1 MANGPY
7 YVDPVLTNL
16 SQKWTNGTGEYIAE
30 QLFPVITVPKPTG
43 KYWAY
48 NKDNLRA
55 GGTNIDLRTGRSK
68 TAEVTFGKSLKDFG
82 PLQEHAMKDFISKD
96 EYRDTDSPLDV
107 ETDVVDNLNEVMLLS
122 EEISLATMLR
132 STSVITQNT
141 TLSGTSQWSDYG
153 NSNPFSD
160 IKSAIIAA
168 RSASFKAPN
177 TITFSQ
183 DVWLALVDHPDLL
196 DRIKWSNLGVVTE
209 ADFLRLF
216 APYGIQKILVGKA
229 MYDNAIEG
237 QTATVGSVWGKDVIL
252 SYTTPTPG
260 LRTVNGGY
268 TLRLRDGKY
277 VDKWDEHD
285 PKGTW
290 VRNNDYYDQM
300 LFASELFFLIKNA
313 VA

>member
-1 MANGPY
+1 MAQGPN
-7 YVDPVLTNL
+7 YVDPVLTSI
-16 SQKWTNGTGEYIAE
+16 SQKWSNETGDYIAE
-30 QLFPVITVPKPTG
+30 QLFPVVTVDKPTG

-68 TAEVTFGKSLKDFG
+68 TAEITFGKSLKDFG
-82 PLQEHAMKDFISKD
+82 PLQEHALKDFISLD
-96 EYRDTDSPLDV
+96 EYRFTDSPLNI

-132 STSVITQNT
+132 STSIITQNT
-141 TLSGTSQWSDYG
+141 TLSGTSQWSDYA
-153 NSNPFSD
+153 NSSPFVD
-160 IKSAIIAA
+160 IKAAILQA
-168 RSASFKAPN
+168 RANSFKAPN

-183 DVWLALVDHPDLL
+183 DVWLQLVDHPDLL
-196 DRIKWSNLGVVTE
+196 DRIKWANLGVVTE

-216 APYGIQKILVGKA
+216 APYGITRVLVGKA
-229 MYDNAIEG
+229 MYDTVTEG
-237 QTATVGSVWGKDVIL
+237 QTSVIGSVWGKDVLL
-252 SYTTPTPG
+252 SYTTSTPG

-277 VDKWDEHD
+277 VDKWDESD
-285 PKGTW
+285 PKGTF

>member
-1 MANGPY
+1 MSNGPS
-7 YVDPVLTNL
+7 YVDQTLTDL
-16 SQKWTNGTGEYIAE
+16 SQKWSNSSGDFIAE
-30 QLFPVITVPKPTG
+30 QLFPVITVDQPTG

-55 GGTNIDLRTGRSK
+55 GGTNVDLRTGRSK

-82 PLQEHAMKDFISKD
+82 PLQEHALKDFITSD
-96 EYRDTDSPLDV
+96 EYKFTDSPLNI
-107 ETDVVDNLNEVMLLS
+107 ETDVVDNLNEVMTLS

-132 STSVITQNT
+132 NTSIITQNT
-141 TLSGTSQWSDYG
+141 TLSGTSQWSDYT
-153 NSNPFSD
+153 NSSPFSD
-160 IKSAIIAA
+160 IKSAILQA
-168 RSASFKAPN
+168 RANSFKAPN

-196 DRIKWSNLGVVTE
+196 DRIKWANLGVVTE

-216 APYGIQKILVGKA
+216 APYGIQRVLVGRA
-229 MYDNAIEG
+229 MYDTVTEG
-237 QTATVGSVWGKDVIL
+237 QTSVIGSVWGKDVVL
-252 SYTTPTPG
+252 SYTTSAPG

-277 VDKWDEHD
+277 VDRWDESD
-285 PKGTW
+285 PKGTFI
-290 VRNNDYYDQM
+290 RNNDYYDQM